1 MYRDVGRRISL
12 AVQNK
17 TERFVAFDLQGA
29 AFVIVHHVSQARY
42 VQVLAVLVKPD
53 KAGNPETGNF
63 IYPAKIQNAVV
74 QLSERRSF
82 ISSAVKRP
90 FAAAAKRLFAVNGG

>member
-17 TERFVAFDLQGA
+17 TERFVAFDPQGA
-29 AFVIVHHVSQARY
+29 AFVIVHHISQTRCL
-42 VQVLAVLVKPD
+42 QVLTVFLKPN

-63 IYPAKIQNAVV
+63 IYPAKIQNAIV
-74 QLSERRSF
+74 
-82 ISSAVKRP
+82 
-90 FAAAAKRLFAVNGG
+90 